1 MQGTLMKDVAQYM
14 NQTW

>member
-1 MQGTLMKDVAQYM
+1 MKDVAQYM